1 MRQVRQA
8 GKTEETSRCTTEH
21 PRITKPGP
29 FSEVLVS
36 AQCVFVCMTSESE
49 PRLQLLVLGSY
60 SEPTYERLESL
71 HRDRGVGKCLLVRL
85 REPAT
90 GGLHTCVDETK
101 RARELSPEAVS
112 RRQWPV
118 PRPSI
123 AGQESFCDPRS
134 ISACGRSGCGACAK
148 YLGQAHRA
156 SPPWRLW
163 HGAAAKKASAGEVAS
178 AEEKV

>member
-1 MRQVRQA
+1 MHGDHGALPPSSSSSLRRRPERAASVLGCSPHHTNGLVHA
-8 GKTEETSRCTTEH
+8 HLTSKEEQH
-21 PRITKPGP
+21 
-29 FSEVLVS
+29 
-36 AQCVFVCMTSESE
+36 
-49 PRLQLLVLGSY
+49 LLVGLYHGRRVS
-60 SEPTYERLESL
+60 
-71 HRDRGVGKCLLVRL
+71 KNLLVRL

-148 YLGQAHRA
+148 FLGQAHRA

-163 HGAAAKKASAGEVAS
+163 HGAAAKKASAGEVVS